1 MGRWEPDAR
10 GRLVRA
16 ALELYAE
23 RGFDGATAPE
33 IAERAGLHER
43 SFFRLFPDK
52 REVLFAG
59 SDATQQI
66 LTSALQTN
74 STGTALERVARAI
87 EAMCAK
93 FQSEPDLVR
102 QRNAIIDAN
111 PELAERNLA
120 KHAEFARAMSDVL
133 VAQGMPPRAARLA
146 SDTGLAVFVVAFGSW
161 IEACGKPDLPTVFR
175 ETFSELTA
183 AVAESTL

>member
-1 MGRWEPDAR
+1 MGRWEPDPR

-59 SDATQQI
+59 SDATQSV
-66 LTSALQTN
+66 LTSTIEQKT
-74 STGTALERVARAI
+74 TGTPLERVASAVEAI
-87 EAMCAK
+87 CGK

-102 QRNAIIDAN
+102 QRNAIIVAN

-120 KHAEFARAMSDVL
+120 KHADFARAMTDAL
-133 VAQGMPPRAARLA
+133 TAQGVPSVAARLA
-146 SDTGLAVFVVAFGSW
+146 SEIGMAVFLVAFESW
-161 IEACGKPDLPTVFR
+161 IHSSGAPDLVTVYRDTFR
-175 ETFSELTA
+175 QLTEA
-183 AVAESTL
+183 IGQSGL

>member
-1 MGRWEPDAR
+1 MGRWEPDPR

-59 SDATQQI
+59 ADATRAI
-66 LTSALQTN
+66 LTSTIETN
-74 STGTALERVARAI
+74 AIGTPLERAARAV

-93 FQSEPDLVR
+93 FQSESDIVR

-120 KHAEFARAMSDVL
+120 KHAEFAGAMTDAL
-133 VAQGMPPRAARLA
+133 AAQGVPVPAARLA
-146 SDTGLAVFVVAFGSW
+146 SETGMAVFLVAFDSW
-161 IEACGKPDLPTVFR
+161 IEAFGNPDLPTVYRDTFR
-175 ETFSELTA
+175 ELTA
-183 AVAESTL
+183 AVAGSEF